1 MFKDLTASR
10 ILEII
15 LGSRAWLHY
24 MESFKS
30 WSEDRADKQ
39 HP

>member
-1 MFKDLTASR
+1 MFKHLTASR
-10 ILEII
+10 IMEII
-15 LGSRAWLHY
+15 LGSRAWLNY

-30 WSEDRADKQ
+30 WSEDRVEKQ

>member
-1 MFKDLTASR
+1 MFKNLTAAR

-15 LGSRAWLHY
+15 LGSRAWLNY
-24 MESFKS
+24 MDSFKS
-30 WSEDRADKQ
+30 WSKDWADKQ

>member
-1 MFKDLTASR
+1 MFKNLTAAR

-15 LGSRAWLHY
+15 LGSRAWLNY

-30 WSEDRADKQ
+30 WSEDWAKIQ